1 MRTGMPGVE
10 SRVSP
15 ATVGLSLVTGRSPC
29 LEMVGRRTT
38 VPTPVKRWW
47 YMSDRI
53 VVRADLPTQVEELIV
68 LVGRERLLDLIV
80 GANTWTIQRDTAG
93 LTLCVDGLPVVFED
107 GSDGS
112 WVPVALS
119 VRRPGGAQVPS
130 LARAGAA

>member
-1 MRTGMPGVE
+1 
-10 SRVSP
+10 
-15 ATVGLSLVTGRSPC
+15 
-29 LEMVGRRTT
+29 
-38 VPTPVKRWW
+38 
-47 YMSDRI
+47 MSDRI